1 MRSAAAD
8 LARTARLPAGERAL
22 LLRAALLLP
31 MAALALRALPLKVL
45 LRLPDRP
52 AGPGPAIPAERIA
65 ALVEAA
71 ALRVPFR
78 VTCLHRALT
87 LYSLLRRHGIEAELV
102 MGAAHAPAGLEAHAW
117 VEHRGAALGG
127 GTPTD
132 TFAPLVHWPG
142 RRLVSP
148 ASRAPL
154 TKEN

>member
-31 MAALALRALPLKVL
+31 MAALALRVLPLKVL

-71 ALRVPFR
+71 ALREPFR
-78 VTCLHRALT
+78 VTCLHKALA
-87 LYSLLRRHGIEAELV
+87 LYTLLRRSGIEAEFV
-102 MGAAHAPAGLEAHAW
+102 VGTARAPGGLEAHAW

-132 TFAPLVHWPG
+132 TFTPLVRWPG
-142 RRLVSP
+142 
-148 ASRAPL
+148 SRGVLPPSRSTF